1 MKIDKYVKAVARRLD
16 NVTANSNDC
25 NGYSHSHSHCDD
37 DEPIIFDDEYYIS
50 LGFGELEAEVPPR
63 FLYYNY
69 IREKKLALKNLEQER
84 RPTLDELE
92 FFLKRNLAEP
102 PELRYQR
109 RKEGFLFHDLSC
121 YMRGLSEE
129 DYGCTGAG
137 CISECR
143 FYNKYG
149 RFEDEEV
156 ITEYKDSIEYYRKK
170 NAIVYIE
177 PPDEDTLKE
186 FLREFYNNK

>member
-1 MKIDKYVKAVARRLD
+1 MNQIDKSINNLAKRVA
-16 NVTANSNDC
+16 AIE
-25 NGYSHSHSHCDD
+25 NGNGNGNGH
-37 DEPIIFDDEYYIS
+37 EEEVIIKHDEYYIS
-50 LGFGELEAEVPPR
+50 LGIGGLQAEEPPR

-69 IREKKLALKNLEQER
+69 IREKKLGLENLDQKA

-109 RKEGFLFHDLSC
+109 RKKSFLFHDTSC
-121 YMRGLSEE
+121 YMRKLGEE

-137 CISECR
+137 CIPECR

-156 ITEYKDSIEYYRKK
+156 IAEH
-170 NAIVYIE
+170 NAIVEDYRSQNRIIE
-177 PPDEDTLKE
+177 IARPTNEELKE
-186 FLREFYNNK
+186 FLREFYNNDIR